1 MQRTIGSLVGIAQ
14 RGQALLFVTVTMLV
28 VLLAMLAMYSIGQL
42 VNEKTR
48 LQNTADAAA
57 YSAAIVQARDYNLTA
72 YMNRAMIAND
82 VSVAQTVGMM
92 SWILREDDTYNDK
105 VPKIDLLNPVPG
117 NFASM
122 WTIPAKLIGKAAK
135 VASVGFYAG
144 AIANGTLLLNLNAE
158 LAEQQN
164 VVHEA
169 TARVVR
175 ETVSEVITGN
185 DKWASLSLLGRA
197 AAALDEQAWLA
208 FTGKRNPLGPWG
220 TENRDEGYHDNTCIA
235 DTIFGCF
242 MREDRWGFNP
252 DPRNWTWRSNPK
264 QRVHQAQPDFDD
276 GPQKDRMAGVVT
288 ASLDP
293 FSTDRSPGLR
303 YIPFLVDTCNGL
315 KTPNCLLNKSVIV
328 SGSTALA
335 NDDLDIPPNWSEYW
349 KGSFRRDDAWNHAWK
364 AKDSATIHWTFT
376 TNVFIPI
383 ANIFLPFY
391 QRTSESPG
399 ALNWFG
405 INDGEGEAQAGPGV
419 LRRIGLP
426 TSVSD
431 IITMA
436 ASGNKP
442 EFIHNID
449 PLPSAFKI
457 EQCAKGKGC
466 PGALTPGQTDIF
478 NTALRVYRDTKN
490 IDQASP
496 TQNTNFK
503 SPPVLVEVERDTRTI
518 STSSN
523 SNASPA
529 MQELAN
535 LSIGRLSKGSDG
547 SSIPAGC
554 STAAS
559 ARQVPP
565 VTSVFGRGNMDL
577 GSAGVGSC
585 MRAIAKA
592 EAYFSRP
599 NKLYARADNNQEYGS
614 LYSPYWQARLIPTT
628 ASDQAASL
636 ILQGQAQFTGT
647 TAGSSIPSQ
656 ALVRAST
663 LLP

>member
-1 MQRTIGSLVGIAQ
+1 MQRTKGSLVVIAQ

-28 VLLAMLAMYSIGQL
+28 VLLAMLSMYSIGQL

-105 VPKIDLLNPVPG
+105 VPKIDRMHVPG
-117 NFASM
+117 NLANIF
-122 WTIPAKLIGKAAK
+122 TIPAKVIGTAAK

-175 ETVSEVITGN
+175 ETVSQVITGN

-197 AAALDEQAWLA
+197 AAALDEQEWLT

-264 QRVHQAQPDFDD
+264 QRVHPAQPDFDD
-276 GPQKDRMAGVVT
+276 GPQKNRMAGVVT

-293 FSTDRSPGLR
+293 FSTDRSTGVR
-303 YIPFLVDTCNGL
+303 FIPFLVDPCSGFR
-315 KTPNCLLNKSVIV
+315 TPNCLSSKTVVV

-335 NDDLDIPPNWSEYW
+335 NDDVDKPWNWSEYW

-364 AKDSATIHWTFT
+364 AEDSATIHWTYLT
-376 TNVFIPI
+376 IPLPLGFW
-383 ANIFLPFY
+383 APFY
-391 QRTSESPG
+391 QRTSESVE
-399 ALNWFG
+399 ALNFAG
-405 INDGEGEAQAGPGV
+405 IGDGKGEAQAGPGA

-431 IITMA
+431 IISMA

-449 PLPSAFKI
+449 PLPSVFKI
-457 EQCAKGKGC
+457 EQCARGKGC

-496 TQNTNFK
+496 SQNTNFK

-529 MQELAN
+529 MQGLTN
-535 LSIGRLSKGSDG
+535 LSIGRLGKGSDG

-554 STAAS
+554 STTAS
-559 ARQVPP
+559 VRQVPP
-565 VTSVFGRGNMDL
+565 VTSVFGQGNMDL

>member
-1 MQRTIGSLVGIAQ
+1 MGSLVGIAQ

-28 VLLAMLAMYSIGQL
+28 VLLAMLSMYSIGQL

-122 WTIPAKLIGKAAK
+122 WTIPANVIGKAAK
-135 VASVGFYAG
+135 AASVGFYAG

-175 ETVSEVITGN
+175 ETVSQVITGN

-197 AAALDEQAWLA
+197 AAALDEQAWLT

-303 YIPFLVDTCNGL
+303 YIPFLMDTCNGL

-364 AKDSATIHWTFT
+364 ANDSATIHWTFT
-376 TNVFIPI
+376 TDVFIPI

-391 QRTSESPG
+391 QRTSESPE

-405 INDGEGEAQAGPGV
+405 IKDGEGEAQAGPGV

-426 TSVSD
+426 TSIPQILS
-431 IITMA
+431 MA
-436 ASGNKP
+436 MSAGKP

-457 EQCAKGKGC
+457 EQCARGKGC

-478 NTALRVYRDTKN
+478 NSALRVYRDTKN

-496 TQNTNFK
+496 SQNTNFK

-559 ARQVPP
+559 VRQVPP
-565 VTSVFGRGNMDL
+565 VTSVFGRGIMDL

>member
-135 VASVGFYAG
+135 LASVGFYAG

-175 ETVSEVITGN
+175 ETVSQVITGN

-197 AAALDEQAWLA
+197 AAALDEQAWLT

-264 QRVHQAQPDFDD
+264 QKVHQAQPDFDD
-276 GPQKDRMAGVVT
+276 GPEKNRMAGVVT

-496 TQNTNFK
+496 SQNTNFK

>member
-1 MQRTIGSLVGIAQ
+1 MGSLIGIAQ
-14 RGQALLFVTVTMLV
+14 RGQALLFVTVTMIV
-28 VLLAMLAMYSIGQL
+28 VLLAMLSMYSIGQL

-82 VSVAQTVGMM
+82 VSVAQSVGMM

-122 WTIPAKLIGKAAK
+122 WTIPANVIGKAAK
-135 VASVGFYAG
+135 AASVGFYAG

-335 NDDLDIPPNWSEYW
+335 NDDLDKPWNWSEYW

-364 AKDSATIHWTFT
+364 AQDSATIHWTFT
-376 TNVFIPI
+376 TDAFIPI

-405 INDGEGEAQAGPGV
+405 IKDGEGEAQAGPGV

-426 TSVSD
+426 TSISQ
-431 IITMA
+431 IISMA
-436 ASGNKP
+436 MSAGKP

-457 EQCAKGKGC
+457 EQCARGKGC

-496 TQNTNFK
+496 SQNTNFK

-547 SSIPAGC
+547 SSIPPGC

-559 ARQVPP
+559 ARQAPP

>member
-1 MQRTIGSLVGIAQ
+1 MQRTKGSLVGIAQ

-28 VLLAMLAMYSIGQL
+28 VLLAMLSMYSIGQL

-105 VPKIDLLNPVPG
+105 VPKIDRMHVPG
-117 NFASM
+117 NLANIF
-122 WTIPAKLIGKAAK
+122 TIPAKVIGTAAK

-175 ETVSEVITGN
+175 ETVSQVITGN

-197 AAALDEQAWLA
+197 AAALDEQEWLT

-264 QRVHQAQPDFDD
+264 QRVHPAQPDFDD
-276 GPQKDRMAGVVT
+276 GPQKNRMAGVVT

-293 FSTDRSPGLR
+293 FSTDRSTGVR
-303 YIPFLVDTCNGL
+303 FIPFLVDPCSGFR
-315 KTPNCLLNKSVIV
+315 TPNCLSSKTVVV

-335 NDDLDIPPNWSEYW
+335 NDDVDKPWNWSEYW

-364 AKDSATIHWTFT
+364 AEDSATIHWTYLT
-376 TNVFIPI
+376 IPLPLGFW
-383 ANIFLPFY
+383 APFY
-391 QRTSESPG
+391 QRTSESVE
-399 ALNWFG
+399 ALNFAG
-405 INDGEGEAQAGPGV
+405 IGDGKGEAQAGPGA

-431 IITMA
+431 IISMA

-449 PLPSAFKI
+449 PLPSVFKI
-457 EQCAKGKGC
+457 EQCARGKGC

-490 IDQASP
+490 IGQASP
-496 TQNTNFK
+496 SQNTNFK

-529 MQELAN
+529 MQGLTN
-535 LSIGRLSKGSDG
+535 LSIGRLGKGSDG

-554 STAAS
+554 STTAS
-559 ARQVPP
+559 VRQVPP
-565 VTSVFGRGNMDL
+565 VTSVFGQGNMDL

>member
-1 MQRTIGSLVGIAQ
+1 MQRTKGSLVGIAQ

-28 VLLAMLAMYSIGQL
+28 VLLAMLSMYSIGQL

-105 VPKIDLLNPVPG
+105 VPKIDRMHVPG
-117 NFASM
+117 NLANIF
-122 WTIPAKLIGKAAK
+122 TIPAKVIGTAAK

-175 ETVSEVITGN
+175 ETVSQVITGN

-197 AAALDEQAWLA
+197 AAALDEQEWLT

-264 QRVHQAQPDFDD
+264 QRVHPAQPDFDD
-276 GPQKDRMAGVVT
+276 GPQKNRMAGVVT

-293 FSTDRSPGLR
+293 FSTDRSTGVR
-303 YIPFLVDTCNGL
+303 FIPFLVDPCSGFR
-315 KTPNCLLNKSVIV
+315 TPNCLSSKTVVV

-335 NDDLDIPPNWSEYW
+335 NDDVDKPWNWSEDW

-364 AKDSATIHWTFT
+364 AEDSATIHWTYLT
-376 TNVFIPI
+376 IPLPLGFW
-383 ANIFLPFY
+383 APFY
-391 QRTSESPG
+391 QRTSESVE
-399 ALNWFG
+399 ALNFAG
-405 INDGEGEAQAGPGV
+405 IGDGKGEAQAGPGA

-431 IITMA
+431 IISMA

-449 PLPSAFKI
+449 PLPSVFKI
-457 EQCAKGKGC
+457 EQCARGKGC

-496 TQNTNFK
+496 SQNTNFK

-529 MQELAN
+529 MQGLAN
-535 LSIGRLSKGSDG
+535 LSIGRLGKGSDG

-554 STAAS
+554 STTAS
-559 ARQVPP
+559 VRQVPP
-565 VTSVFGRGNMDL
+565 VTSVFGQGNMDL

>member
-1 MQRTIGSLVGIAQ
+1 
-14 RGQALLFVTVTMLV
+14 
-28 VLLAMLAMYSIGQL
+28 
-42 VNEKTR
+42 
-48 LQNTADAAA
+48 
-57 YSAAIVQARDYNLTA
+57 
-72 YMNRAMIAND
+72 
-82 VSVAQTVGMM
+82 
-92 SWILREDDTYNDK
+92 
-105 VPKIDLLNPVPG
+105 
-117 NFASM
+117 
-122 WTIPAKLIGKAAK
+122 
-135 VASVGFYAG
+135 
-144 AIANGTLLLNLNAE
+144 
-158 LAEQQN
+158 
-164 VVHEA
+164 
-169 TARVVR
+169 
-175 ETVSEVITGN
+175 
-185 DKWASLSLLGRA
+185 LLGRA
-197 AAALDEQAWLA
+197 AAALDEQEWLG

-220 TENRDEGYHDNTCIA
+220 TENRDEGYHDNTCIVR
-235 DTIFGCF
+235 IPLIGCI
-242 MREDRWGFNP
+242 MREDRWGLNP
-252 DPRNWTWRSNPK
+252 NPRNWTWRSNPK

-293 FSTDRSPGLR
+293 FSTDRSGVRL
-303 YIPFLVDTCNGL
+303 IPFLVDPCSGFR
-315 KTPNCLLNKSVIV
+315 TPNCLSSKTVVV

-335 NDDLDIPPNWSEYW
+335 NDDLDKPPNWSEYW
-349 KGSFRRDDAWNHAWK
+349 KGSFRREDAWNHAWK
-364 AKDSATIHWTFT
+364 AEDSATIHWTFLS
-376 TNVFIPI
+376 IPLPLGFF
-383 ANIFLPFY
+383 APFY

-399 ALNWFG
+399 PLNFAG
-405 INDGEGEAQAGPGV
+405 IEDAEGEAQAGPGV
-419 LRRIGLP
+419 YRRFGP
-426 TSVSD
+426 P
-431 IITMA
+431 
-436 ASGNKP
+436 GPPFKP
-442 EFIHNID
+442 KFIHNID

-457 EQCAKGKGC
+457 EQCARGKGC

-496 TQNTNFK
+496 SQNTNFK

-529 MQELAN
+529 MQGLAN
-535 LSIGRLSKGSDG
+535 LSIGRLSKGIDG

-565 VTSVFGRGNMDL
+565 VTSVFRQGNMDL

>member
-1 MQRTIGSLVGIAQ
+1 MQRTKGSLVGIAQ

-28 VLLAMLAMYSIGQL
+28 VLLAMLSMYSIGQL

-105 VPKIDLLNPVPG
+105 VPKIDRMHVPG
-117 NFASM
+117 NLANVF
-122 WTIPAKLIGKAAK
+122 TIPAKVIGTAAK
-135 VASVGFYAG
+135 AASVGFYAG

-175 ETVSEVITGN
+175 ETVSQVITGN

-197 AAALDEQAWLA
+197 AAALDEQEWLT

-220 TENRDEGYHDNTCIA
+220 TEYRDEGYHDNTCIA

-252 DPRNWTWRSNPK
+252 NPRNWTWRSNPNWK
-264 QRVHQAQPDFDD
+264 VHQAQPSFDD
-276 GPQKDRMAGVVT
+276 GPEKNRMAGVVT

-293 FSTDRSPGLR
+293 FSTDRSTGVR
-303 YIPFLVDTCNGL
+303 FIPFLVDPCSGFR
-315 KTPNCLLNKSVIV
+315 TPNCLSSKTVVV

-335 NDDLDIPPNWSEYW
+335 NDDLDKPWNWSEYW

-364 AKDSATIHWTFT
+364 AEDSATIHWTYLT
-376 TNVFIPI
+376 IPLPLGFW
-383 ANIFLPFY
+383 APFY
-391 QRTSESPG
+391 QRTSESVE
-399 ALNWFG
+399 ALNFAG
-405 INDGEGEAQAGPGV
+405 IGDGKGEAQAGPGA

-431 IITMA
+431 IISMA

-466 PGALTPGQTDIF
+466 PSVLTPGQTDIF

-496 TQNTNFK
+496 SQNTNFK

-529 MQELAN
+529 MQGLAN
-535 LSIGRLSKGSDG
+535 LSIGRLGKGSDG

-554 STAAS
+554 STTAS
-559 ARQVPP
+559 VRQVPP
-565 VTSVFGRGNMDL
+565 VTSVFGQGNMDL

>member
-1 MQRTIGSLVGIAQ
+1 MKRKSSSLGSNSQG
-14 RGQALLFVTVTMLV
+14 GQALVFVTVTMFV
-28 VLLAMLAMYSIGQL
+28 VLLAMLSMYSIGQL
-42 VNEKTR
+42 ANEKTR

-105 VPKIDLLNPVPG
+105 VPKIDRMHVPG
-117 NFASM
+117 NLANVF
-122 WTIPAKLIGKAAK
+122 TIPAKVIGTAAK
-135 VASVGFYAG
+135 AASVGFYAG

-175 ETVSEVITGN
+175 ETVSQVITGN

-197 AAALDEQAWLA
+197 AAALDEQAWLT

-252 DPRNWTWRSNPK
+252 NPRNWTWRSNPK
-264 QRVHQAQPDFDD
+264 QRVHPAQPDFDD
-276 GPQKDRMAGVVT
+276 GPEKNRMAGVVT

-293 FSTDRSPGLR
+293 FSTDRSTGVR
-303 YIPFLVDTCNGL
+303 YIPFLVDPCSGFR
-315 KTPNCLLNKSVIV
+315 TPNCLSSKTVVV

-335 NDDLDIPPNWSEYW
+335 NDDLDKPWNWSEYW

-364 AKDSATIHWTFT
+364 AEDSATIHWTFLT
-376 TNVFIPI
+376 IPLPLGFW
-383 ANIFLPFY
+383 APFY
-391 QRTSESPG
+391 QRTSDSVE
-399 ALNWFG
+399 ALNFAG
-405 INDGEGEAQAGPGV
+405 IGDGEGEAQAGPGA

-431 IITMA
+431 IISMA

-457 EQCAKGKGC
+457 EQCARGKGC

-490 IDQASP
+490 IYQASP
-496 TQNTNFK
+496 SQNTNFK

-529 MQELAN
+529 MQGLAN
-535 LSIGRLSKGSDG
+535 LSIGRLGKGSDG

-554 STAAS
+554 STTAS
-559 ARQVPP
+559 VRQVPP
-565 VTSVFGRGNMDL
+565 VTSVFGQGNMDL

-599 NKLYARADNNQEYGS
+599 NKLYARADDNQEYGS

>member
-1 MQRTIGSLVGIAQ
+1 MQRTKGSLVVIAQ

-28 VLLAMLAMYSIGQL
+28 VLLAMLSMYSIGQL

-105 VPKIDLLNPVPG
+105 VPKIDRMHVPG
-117 NFASM
+117 NLANIF
-122 WTIPAKLIGKAAK
+122 TIPAKVIGTAAK

-175 ETVSEVITGN
+175 ETVSQVITGN

-197 AAALDEQAWLA
+197 AAALDEQEWLT

-264 QRVHQAQPDFDD
+264 QRVHPAQPDFDD
-276 GPQKDRMAGVVT
+276 GPQKNRMAGVVT

-293 FSTDRSPGLR
+293 FSTDRSTGVR
-303 YIPFLVDTCNGL
+303 FIPFLVDSCSGFR
-315 KTPNCLLNKSVIV
+315 TPNCLSSKTVVV

-335 NDDLDIPPNWSEYW
+335 NDDVDKPWNWSEYW

-364 AKDSATIHWTFT
+364 AEDSATIHWTYLT
-376 TNVFIPI
+376 IPLPLGFW
-383 ANIFLPFY
+383 APFY
-391 QRTSESPG
+391 QRTSESVE
-399 ALNWFG
+399 ALNFAG
-405 INDGEGEAQAGPGV
+405 IGDGKGEAQAGPGA

-431 IITMA
+431 IISMA

-449 PLPSAFKI
+449 PLPSVFKI
-457 EQCAKGKGC
+457 EQCARGKGC
-466 PGALTPGQTDIF
+466 PRALTPGQTDIF

-496 TQNTNFK
+496 SQNTNFK

-529 MQELAN
+529 MQGLAN
-535 LSIGRLSKGSDG
+535 LSIGRLGKGSDG

-554 STAAS
+554 SSTAS
-559 ARQVPP
+559 VRQVPP
-565 VTSVFGRGNMDL
+565 VTSVFGQGNMDL

>member
-1 MQRTIGSLVGIAQ
+1 MQRTKGSLVGIAQ

-28 VLLAMLAMYSIGQL
+28 VLLAMLSMYSIGQL

-105 VPKIDLLNPVPG
+105 VPKIDRMHVPG
-117 NFASM
+117 NLANIF
-122 WTIPAKLIGKAAK
+122 TIPAKVIGTAAK

-175 ETVSEVITGN
+175 ETVSQVITGN

-197 AAALDEQAWLA
+197 AAALDEQEWLT

-264 QRVHQAQPDFDD
+264 QRVHPAQPDFDD
-276 GPQKDRMAGVVT
+276 GPQKNRMAGVVT

-293 FSTDRSPGLR
+293 FSTDRSTGVR
-303 YIPFLVDTCNGL
+303 FIPFLVDSCSGFR
-315 KTPNCLLNKSVIV
+315 TPNCLSSKTVVV

-335 NDDLDIPPNWSEYW
+335 NDDVDKPWNWSEYW

-364 AKDSATIHWTFT
+364 AEDSATIHWTYLT
-376 TNVFIPI
+376 IPLPLGFW
-383 ANIFLPFY
+383 APFY
-391 QRTSESPG
+391 QRTSESVE
-399 ALNWFG
+399 ALNFAG
-405 INDGEGEAQAGPGV
+405 IGDGKGEAQAGPGA

-431 IITMA
+431 IISMA

-449 PLPSAFKI
+449 PLPSVFKI
-457 EQCAKGKGC
+457 EQCARGKGC

-496 TQNTNFK
+496 SQNTNFK

-529 MQELAN
+529 MQGLAN
-535 LSIGRLSKGSDG
+535 LSIGRLGKGSDG

-554 STAAS
+554 SSTAS
-559 ARQVPP
+559 VRQVPP
-565 VTSVFGRGNMDL
+565 VTSVFGQGNMDL

>member
-1 MQRTIGSLVGIAQ
+1 MQRTKGSLVGIAQ

-28 VLLAMLAMYSIGQL
+28 VLLAMLSMYSIGQL

-105 VPKIDLLNPVPG
+105 VPKIDRMHVPG
-117 NFASM
+117 NLANIF
-122 WTIPAKLIGKAAK
+122 TIPAKVIGTAAK

-175 ETVSEVITGN
+175 ETVSQVITGN

-197 AAALDEQAWLA
+197 AAALDEQEWLT

-264 QRVHQAQPDFDD
+264 QRVHPAQPDFDD
-276 GPQKDRMAGVVT
+276 GPQKNRMAGVVT

-293 FSTDRSPGLR
+293 FSTDRSTGVR
-303 YIPFLVDTCNGL
+303 FIPFLVDPCSGFR
-315 KTPNCLLNKSVIV
+315 TPNCLSSKTVVV

-335 NDDLDIPPNWSEYW
+335 NDDLDKPWNWSEYW

-364 AKDSATIHWTFT
+364 AEDSATIHWTYLT
-376 TNVFIPI
+376 IPLPLGFW
-383 ANIFLPFY
+383 APFY
-391 QRTSESPG
+391 QRTSESVE
-399 ALNWFG
+399 ALNFAG
-405 INDGEGEAQAGPGV
+405 IGDGKGEAQAGPGV

-431 IITMA
+431 IISMA

-449 PLPSAFKI
+449 PLPSVFKI
-457 EQCAKGKGC
+457 EQCARGKGC

-490 IDQASP
+490 IGQASP
-496 TQNTNFK
+496 SQNTNFK

-529 MQELAN
+529 MQGLTN
-535 LSIGRLSKGSDG
+535 LSIGRLGKGSDG

-554 STAAS
+554 STTAS
-559 ARQVPP
+559 VRQVPP
-565 VTSVFGRGNMDL
+565 VTSVFGQGNMDL

>member
-1 MQRTIGSLVGIAQ
+1 MQRTKGSLVVIAQ

-28 VLLAMLAMYSIGQL
+28 VLLAMLSMYSIGQL

-105 VPKIDLLNPVPG
+105 VPKIDRMHVPG
-117 NFASM
+117 NLANIF
-122 WTIPAKLIGKAAK
+122 TIPAKVIGTAAK

-175 ETVSEVITGN
+175 ETVSQVITGN

-197 AAALDEQAWLA
+197 AAALDEQEWLT

-264 QRVHQAQPDFDD
+264 QRVHPAQPDFDD
-276 GPQKDRMAGVVT
+276 GPQKNRMAGVVT

-293 FSTDRSPGLR
+293 FSTDRSTGVR
-303 YIPFLVDTCNGL
+303 FIPFLVDPCSGFR
-315 KTPNCLLNKSVIV
+315 TPNCLSSKTVVV

-335 NDDLDIPPNWSEYW
+335 NDDVDKPWNWSEYW

-364 AKDSATIHWTFT
+364 AEDSATIHWTYLT
-376 TNVFIPI
+376 IPLPLGFW
-383 ANIFLPFY
+383 APFY
-391 QRTSESPG
+391 QRTSESVE
-399 ALNWFG
+399 ALNFAG
-405 INDGEGEAQAGPGV
+405 IGDGKGEAQAGPGA

-431 IITMA
+431 IISMA

-449 PLPSAFKI
+449 PLPSVFKI
-457 EQCAKGKGC
+457 EQCARGKGC

-496 TQNTNFK
+496 SQNTNFK

-529 MQELAN
+529 MQGLAN
-535 LSIGRLSKGSDG
+535 LSIGRLGKGSDG

-554 STAAS
+554 STTAS
-559 ARQVPP
+559 VRQVPP
-565 VTSVFGRGNMDL
+565 VTSVFGQGNMDL

>member
-1 MQRTIGSLVGIAQ
+1 MQRTKGSLVVIAQ

-28 VLLAMLAMYSIGQL
+28 VLLAMLSMYSIGQL

-105 VPKIDLLNPVPG
+105 VPKIDRMHVPG
-117 NFASM
+117 NLANIF
-122 WTIPAKLIGKAAK
+122 TIPAKVIGTAAK

-175 ETVSEVITGN
+175 ETVSQVITGN

-197 AAALDEQAWLA
+197 AAALDEQEWLT

-264 QRVHQAQPDFDD
+264 QRVHPAQPDFDD
-276 GPQKDRMAGVVT
+276 GPQKNRMAGVVT

-293 FSTDRSPGLR
+293 FSTDRSTGVR
-303 YIPFLVDTCNGL
+303 FIPFLVDPCSGFR
-315 KTPNCLLNKSVIV
+315 TPNCLSSKTVVV

-335 NDDLDIPPNWSEYW
+335 NDDVDKPWNWSEYW

-364 AKDSATIHWTFT
+364 AEDSATIHWTYLT
-376 TNVFIPI
+376 IPLPLGFW
-383 ANIFLPFY
+383 APFY
-391 QRTSESPG
+391 QRTSESVE
-399 ALNWFG
+399 ALNFAG
-405 INDGEGEAQAGPGV
+405 IGDGKGEAQAGPGA

-431 IITMA
+431 IISMA

-449 PLPSAFKI
+449 PLPSVFKI
-457 EQCAKGKGC
+457 EQCARGKGC

-496 TQNTNFK
+496 SQNTNFK

-529 MQELAN
+529 MQGLAN
-535 LSIGRLSKGSDG
+535 LSIGRLGKGSDG

-554 STAAS
+554 SSTAS
-559 ARQVPP
+559 VRQVPP
-565 VTSVFGRGNMDL
+565 VTSVFGQGNMDL

>member
-1 MQRTIGSLVGIAQ
+1 MQRTKGSLVVIAQ

-28 VLLAMLAMYSIGQL
+28 VLLAMLSMYSIGQL

-105 VPKIDLLNPVPG
+105 VPKIDRMHVPG
-117 NFASM
+117 NLANIF
-122 WTIPAKLIGKAAK
+122 TIPAKVIGTAAK

-175 ETVSEVITGN
+175 ETVSQVITGN

-197 AAALDEQAWLA
+197 AAALDEQEWLT

-264 QRVHQAQPDFDD
+264 QRVHPAQPDFDD
-276 GPQKDRMAGVVT
+276 GPQKNRMAGVVT

-293 FSTDRSPGLR
+293 FSTDRSTGVR
-303 YIPFLVDTCNGL
+303 FIPFLVDPCSGFR
-315 KTPNCLLNKSVIV
+315 TPNCLSSKTVVV

-335 NDDLDIPPNWSEYW
+335 NDDVDKPWNWSEYW

-364 AKDSATIHWTFT
+364 AEDSATIHWTYLT
-376 TNVFIPI
+376 IPLPLGFW
-383 ANIFLPFY
+383 APFY
-391 QRTSESPG
+391 QRTSESVE
-399 ALNWFG
+399 ALNFAG
-405 INDGEGEAQAGPGV
+405 IGDGKGEAQAGPGA

-431 IITMA
+431 IISMA

-449 PLPSAFKI
+449 PLPSVFKI
-457 EQCAKGKGC
+457 EQCARGKGC

-490 IDQASP
+490 IGQASP
-496 TQNTNFK
+496 SQNTNFK

-529 MQELAN
+529 MQGLTN
-535 LSIGRLSKGSDG
+535 LSIGRLGKGSDG

-554 STAAS
+554 SSTAS
-559 ARQVPP
+559 VRQVPP
-565 VTSVFGRGNMDL
+565 VTSVFGQGNMDL

>member
-1 MQRTIGSLVGIAQ
+1 MQRTKGSLVVIAQ

-28 VLLAMLAMYSIGQL
+28 VLLAMLSMYSIGQL

-105 VPKIDLLNPVPG
+105 VPKIDRMHVPG
-117 NFASM
+117 NLANIF
-122 WTIPAKLIGKAAK
+122 TIPAKVIGTAAK

-175 ETVSEVITGN
+175 ETVSQVITGN

-197 AAALDEQAWLA
+197 AAALDEQEWLT

-264 QRVHQAQPDFDD
+264 QRVHPAQPDFDD
-276 GPQKDRMAGVVT
+276 GPQKNRMAGVVT

-293 FSTDRSPGLR
+293 FSTDRSTGVR
-303 YIPFLVDTCNGL
+303 FIPFLVDPCSGFR
-315 KTPNCLLNKSVIV
+315 TPNCLSSKTVVV

-335 NDDLDIPPNWSEYW
+335 NDDVDKPWNWSEYW

-364 AKDSATIHWTFT
+364 AEDSATIHWTYLT
-376 TNVFIPI
+376 IPLPLGFW
-383 ANIFLPFY
+383 APFY
-391 QRTSESPG
+391 QRTSESVE
-399 ALNWFG
+399 ALNFAG
-405 INDGEGEAQAGPGV
+405 IGDGKGEAQAGPGV

-431 IITMA
+431 IISMA

-449 PLPSAFKI
+449 PLPSVFKI
-457 EQCAKGKGC
+457 EQCARGKGC

-496 TQNTNFK
+496 SQNTNFK

-529 MQELAN
+529 MQGLAN
-535 LSIGRLSKGSDG
+535 LSIGRLGKGSDG

-554 STAAS
+554 STTAS
-559 ARQVPP
+559 VRQVPP
-565 VTSVFGRGNMDL
+565 VTSVFGQGNMDL

>member
-1 MQRTIGSLVGIAQ
+1 MKRKSSSLGCNSQ
-14 RGQALLFVTVTMLV
+14 RGQALVFVTVTMLV
-28 VLLAMLAMYSIGQL
+28 VLLSMLSMYSIGQL
-42 VNEKTR
+42 ANEKTR

-105 VPKIDLLNPVPG
+105 VPKIDGMHVPG
-117 NFASM
+117 NLANVF
-122 WTIPAKLIGKAAK
+122 TIPAKVIGTAAK
-135 VASVGFYAG
+135 AASVGFYAG

-175 ETVSEVITGN
+175 ETVSQVITGN

-197 AAALDEQAWLA
+197 AAALDEQAWLT

-293 FSTDRSPGLR
+293 FSTDRSSGLR
-303 YIPFLVDTCNGL
+303 YTPFLVDTCNLL

-335 NDDLDIPPNWSEYW
+335 NDDLDKPWNWSEYW

-364 AKDSATIHWTFT
+364 AEDSATIHWTFLA
-376 TNVFIPI
+376 IPLPLGFW
-383 ANIFLPFY
+383 APFY
-391 QRTSESPG
+391 QRTSDSVE
-399 ALNWFG
+399 ALNFAG
-405 INDGEGEAQAGPGV
+405 IGDGEGEAQAGPGA

-431 IITMA
+431 IISMA

-457 EQCAKGKGC
+457 EQCARGKGC

-496 TQNTNFK
+496 SQNTNFK

-523 SNASPA
+523 SNATPA

-535 LSIGRLSKGSDG
+535 LSIGRLGKGSDG

-554 STAAS
+554 STTAS
-559 ARQVPP
+559 VRQVPP
-565 VTSVFGRGNMDL
+565 VTSVFGQGNMDL
-577 GSAGVGSC
+577 GNAAVGSC

>member
-1 MQRTIGSLVGIAQ
+1 MQRTKGSLVVIAQ

-28 VLLAMLAMYSIGQL
+28 VLLAMLSMYSIGQL

-105 VPKIDLLNPVPG
+105 VPKIDRMHVPG
-117 NFASM
+117 NLANIF
-122 WTIPAKLIGKAAK
+122 TIPAKVIGTAAK

-175 ETVSEVITGN
+175 ETVSQVITGN

-197 AAALDEQAWLA
+197 AAALDEQEWLT

-264 QRVHQAQPDFDD
+264 QRVHPAQPDFDD
-276 GPQKDRMAGVVT
+276 GPQKNRMAGVVT

-293 FSTDRSPGLR
+293 FSTDRSTGVR
-303 YIPFLVDTCNGL
+303 FIPFLVDPCSGFR
-315 KTPNCLLNKSVIV
+315 TPNCLSSKTVVV

-335 NDDLDIPPNWSEYW
+335 NDDVDKPWNWSEYW

-364 AKDSATIHWTFT
+364 AEDSATIHWTYLT
-376 TNVFIPI
+376 IPLPLGFW
-383 ANIFLPFY
+383 APFY
-391 QRTSESPG
+391 QRTSESVE
-399 ALNWFG
+399 ALNFAG
-405 INDGEGEAQAGPGV
+405 IGDGKGEAQAGPGA

-431 IITMA
+431 IISMA

-449 PLPSAFKI
+449 PLPSVFKI
-457 EQCAKGKGC
+457 EQCARGKGC
-466 PGALTPGQTDIF
+466 PRALTPGQTDIF

-496 TQNTNFK
+496 SQNTNFK

-529 MQELAN
+529 MQGLTN
-535 LSIGRLSKGSDG
+535 LSIGRLGKGSDG

-554 STAAS
+554 STTAS
-559 ARQVPP
+559 VRQVPP
-565 VTSVFGRGNMDL
+565 VTSVFGQGNMDL

>member
-1 MQRTIGSLVGIAQ
+1 MQRTKGSLVGIAQ

-28 VLLAMLAMYSIGQL
+28 VLLAMLSMYSIGQL

-105 VPKIDLLNPVPG
+105 VPKIDRMHVPG
-117 NFASM
+117 NLANIF
-122 WTIPAKLIGKAAK
+122 TIPAKVIGTAAK

-175 ETVSEVITGN
+175 ETVSQVITGN

-197 AAALDEQAWLA
+197 AAALDEQEWLT

-264 QRVHQAQPDFDD
+264 QRVHPAQPDFDD
-276 GPQKDRMAGVVT
+276 GPQKNRMAGVVT

-293 FSTDRSPGLR
+293 FSTDRSTGVR
-303 YIPFLVDTCNGL
+303 FIPFLVDPCSGFR
-315 KTPNCLLNKSVIV
+315 TPNCLSSKTVVV

-335 NDDLDIPPNWSEYW
+335 NDDLDKPWNWSEYW

-364 AKDSATIHWTFT
+364 AEDSATIHWTYLT
-376 TNVFIPI
+376 IPLPLGFW
-383 ANIFLPFY
+383 APFY
-391 QRTSESPG
+391 QRTSESVE
-399 ALNWFG
+399 ALNFAG
-405 INDGEGEAQAGPGV
+405 IGDGKGEAQAGPGA

-431 IITMA
+431 IISMA

-449 PLPSAFKI
+449 PLPSVFKI
-457 EQCAKGKGC
+457 EQCARGKGC

-490 IDQASP
+490 IGQASP
-496 TQNTNFK
+496 SQNTNFK

-529 MQELAN
+529 MQGLTN
-535 LSIGRLSKGSDG
+535 LSIGRLGKGSDG

-554 STAAS
+554 STTAS
-559 ARQVPP
+559 VRQVPP
-565 VTSVFGRGNMDL
+565 VTSVFGQGNMDL

>member
-1 MQRTIGSLVGIAQ
+1 MQRTKGSLVGIAQ

-28 VLLAMLAMYSIGQL
+28 VLLAMLSMYSIGQL

-105 VPKIDLLNPVPG
+105 VPKIDRMHVPG
-117 NFASM
+117 NLANIF
-122 WTIPAKLIGKAAK
+122 TIPAKVIGTAAK

-175 ETVSEVITGN
+175 ETVSQVITGN

-197 AAALDEQAWLA
+197 AAALDEQEWLT

-264 QRVHQAQPDFDD
+264 QRVHPAQPDFDD
-276 GPQKDRMAGVVT
+276 GPQKNRMAGVVT

-293 FSTDRSPGLR
+293 FSTDRSTGVR
-303 YIPFLVDTCNGL
+303 FIPFLVDPCSGFR
-315 KTPNCLLNKSVIV
+315 TPNCLSSKTVVV

-335 NDDLDIPPNWSEYW
+335 NDDVDKPWNWSEYW

-364 AKDSATIHWTFT
+364 AEDSATIHWTYLT
-376 TNVFIPI
+376 IPLPLGFW
-383 ANIFLPFY
+383 APFY
-391 QRTSESPG
+391 QRTSESVE
-399 ALNWFG
+399 ALNFAG
-405 INDGEGEAQAGPGV
+405 IGDGKGEAQAGPGV

-431 IITMA
+431 IISMA

-449 PLPSAFKI
+449 PLPSVFKI
-457 EQCAKGKGC
+457 EQCARGKGC

-496 TQNTNFK
+496 SQNTNFK

-529 MQELAN
+529 MQGLAN
-535 LSIGRLSKGSDG
+535 LSIGRLGKGSDG

-554 STAAS
+554 SSTAS
-559 ARQVPP
+559 VRQVPP
-565 VTSVFGRGNMDL
+565 VTSVFGQGNMDL

>member
-1 MQRTIGSLVGIAQ
+1 MQRTKGSLVGIAQ

-28 VLLAMLAMYSIGQL
+28 VLLAMLSMYSIGQL

-105 VPKIDLLNPVPG
+105 VPKIDRMHVPG
-117 NFASM
+117 NLANVF
-122 WTIPAKLIGKAAK
+122 TIPANVIGKAAK
-135 VASVGFYAG
+135 AASVGFYAG

-175 ETVSEVITGN
+175 ETVSQVITGN

-197 AAALDEQAWLA
+197 AAALDEQAWLT

-264 QRVHQAQPDFDD
+264 QRVHPAQPDFDD

-293 FSTDRSPGLR
+293 FSTDRSTGVR
-303 YIPFLVDTCNGL
+303 FIPFLVDPCSGFR
-315 KTPNCLLNKSVIV
+315 TPNCLSSKTVVV

-335 NDDLDIPPNWSEYW
+335 NDDLDKPWNWSEYW

-364 AKDSATIHWTFT
+364 AEDSATIHWTYLT
-376 TNVFIPI
+376 IPLPLGFW
-383 ANIFLPFY
+383 APFY
-391 QRTSESPG
+391 QRTSESVE
-399 ALNWFG
+399 ALNFAG
-405 INDGEGEAQAGPGV
+405 IEDGKGEAQAGPGV

-431 IITMA
+431 IISMA
-436 ASGNKP
+436 ARGDKP

-457 EQCAKGKGC
+457 EQCARGKGC

-478 NTALRVYRDTKN
+478 NTALRDYRDTKN

-496 TQNTNFK
+496 SQNTNFK

-529 MQELAN
+529 MQGLAN
-535 LSIGRLSKGSDG
+535 LSIGRLGKGSDG

-554 STAAS
+554 SSTAS
-559 ARQVPP
+559 VRQVPP
-565 VTSVFGRGNMDL
+565 VTSVFGQGNMDL

-636 ILQGQAQFTGT
+636 ILQGQAKFTDT
-647 TAGSSIPSQ
+647 TAGSSLPSK
-656 ALVRAST
+656 ALVAASK

>member
-1 MQRTIGSLVGIAQ
+1 MQRTKGSLVGIAQ

-28 VLLAMLAMYSIGQL
+28 VLLAMLSMYSIGQL

-105 VPKIDLLNPVPG
+105 VPKIDRMHVPG
-117 NFASM
+117 NLANIF
-122 WTIPAKLIGKAAK
+122 TIPAKVIGTAAK

-175 ETVSEVITGN
+175 ETVSQVITGN

-197 AAALDEQAWLA
+197 AAALDEQEWLT

-264 QRVHQAQPDFDD
+264 QRVHPAQPDFDD
-276 GPQKDRMAGVVT
+276 GPQKNRMAGVVT

-293 FSTDRSPGLR
+293 FSTDRSTGVR
-303 YIPFLVDTCNGL
+303 FIPFLVDSCSGFR
-315 KTPNCLLNKSVIV
+315 TPNCLSSKTVVV

-335 NDDLDIPPNWSEYW
+335 NDDVDKPWNWSEYW

-364 AKDSATIHWTFT
+364 AEDSATIHWTYLT
-376 TNVFIPI
+376 IPLPLGFW
-383 ANIFLPFY
+383 APFY
-391 QRTSESPG
+391 QRTSESVE
-399 ALNWFG
+399 ALNFAG
-405 INDGEGEAQAGPGV
+405 IGDGKGEAQAGPGA

-431 IITMA
+431 IISMA

-449 PLPSAFKI
+449 PLPSVFKI
-457 EQCAKGKGC
+457 EQCARGKGC

-496 TQNTNFK
+496 SQNTNFK

-529 MQELAN
+529 MQGLTN
-535 LSIGRLSKGSDG
+535 LSIGRLGKGSDG

-554 STAAS
+554 SSTAS
-559 ARQVPP
+559 VRQVPP
-565 VTSVFGRGNMDL
+565 VTSVFGQGNMDL

>member
-175 ETVSEVITGN
+175 ETVSQVITGN

-197 AAALDEQAWLA
+197 AAALDEQAWLT

-264 QRVHQAQPDFDD
+264 QKVHQAQPDFDD

-496 TQNTNFK
+496 SQNTNFK

>member
-1 MQRTIGSLVGIAQ
+1 MQLTSRSLVGNSQ

-28 VLLAMLAMYSIGQL
+28 VLLAMLSMYSIGQL
-42 VNEKTR
+42 ANEKTR

-105 VPKIDLLNPVPG
+105 VPKIDALNPVPG
-117 NFASM
+117 SFASV
-122 WTIPAKLIGKAAK
+122 WTIPAKAIGTAAK
-135 VASVGFYAG
+135 LASVGFYVG

-175 ETVSEVITGN
+175 ETVSQVITGN

-197 AAALDEQAWLA
+197 AAALDEQEWLT

-220 TENRDEGYHDNTCIA
+220 PEFRDEGFHDNTCIW
-235 DTIFGCF
+235 DMGFLGCW
-242 MREDRWGFNP
+242 MYEDRWGTVGRR
-252 DPRNWTWRSNPK
+252 DWTWRSKPNKKDHP
-264 QRVHQAQPDFDD
+264 AQPSFDD

-293 FSTDRSPGLR
+293 FSTDRSTGFRP
-303 YIPFLVDTCNGL
+303 IPFLVDSCNGFR
-315 KTPNCLLNKSVIV
+315 TPNCLSSKTVVV

-335 NDDLDIPPNWSEYW
+335 NDDVDKPWNWSEDW

-364 AKDSATIHWTFT
+364 AEDSATIHWTFLT
-376 TNVFIPI
+376 IP
-383 ANIFLPFY
+383 LPLGFWAPVY

-405 INDGEGEAQAGPGV
+405 IEDGAGEAHAGPGA

-426 TSVSD
+426 TSISE

-436 ASGNKP
+436 SKGDKP

-466 PGALTPGQTDIF
+466 PSVLTPGQTDIF

-496 TQNTNFK
+496 SKNTNFK

-523 SNASPA
+523 SNATPA
-529 MQELAN
+529 MQQLAN

-547 SSIPAGC
+547 NSISAGC

-559 ARQVPP
+559 ARQAPP
-565 VTSVFGRGNMDL
+565 VTSVFGQGNLDL
-577 GSAGVGSC
+577 GNAAVGSC

-636 ILQGQAQFTGT
+636 ILQGQAKFTDT
-647 TAGSSIPSQ
+647 TAGKSTPSE
-656 ALVRAST
+656 ALRAKALT